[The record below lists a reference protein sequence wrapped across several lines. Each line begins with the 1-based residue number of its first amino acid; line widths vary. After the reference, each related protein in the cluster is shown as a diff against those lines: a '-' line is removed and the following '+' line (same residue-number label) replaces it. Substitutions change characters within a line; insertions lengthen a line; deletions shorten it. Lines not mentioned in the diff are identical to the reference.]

1 MLANVAA
8 SDLIGDTLI
17 AERVQQPIEYVGCVA
32 LGNSLKDTGFLNIN
46 EDIIKKRQRSGQAT
60 DSSDQINRAI
70 VVLGDIVGGSVGLAS
85 CRLSCQLAS
94 WDRSQIRDTNLRCAS
109 LSPSM

>member
-1 MLANVAA
+1 VLANVAA

-17 AERVQQPIEYVGCVA
+17 AERVQQPVEDLGRVA

-46 EDIIKKRQRSGQAT
+46 EDIIKKCQRSGQAA
-60 DSSDQINRAI
+60 DLSDQINRAI
-70 VVLGDIVGGSVGLAS
+70 IVLGDVVGGSAGLAS
-85 CRLSCQLAS
+85 RRLSYQLARR
-94 WDRSQIRDTNLRCAS
+94 DRSQIKDTSLRCAS